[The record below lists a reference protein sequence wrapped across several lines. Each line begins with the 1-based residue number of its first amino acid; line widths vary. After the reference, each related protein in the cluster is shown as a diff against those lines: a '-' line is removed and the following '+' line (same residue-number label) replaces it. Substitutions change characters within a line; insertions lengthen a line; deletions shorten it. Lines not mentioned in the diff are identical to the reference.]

1 MKLNMKYSIPTS
13 HHSIKYTYT
22 TYIVHYLAYTTLA
35 SAVASAVSTHVSG
48 QELYKASDLVL
59 HPAEQQGGDRG
70 LVVVLCKQLLEAHG
84 GIRECRE
91 EAIA

>member
-1 MKLNMKYSIPTS
+1 MKYYSIPTS
-13 HHSIKYTYT
+13 HHSIKHTLHTLYT
-22 TYIVHYLAYTTLA
+22 TMAYTTLHTYIYT
-35 SAVASAVSTHVSG
+35 VASAVSTHVSG
-48 QELYKASDLVL
+48 QELYKAGDLVL

-70 LVVVLCKQLLEAHG
+70 LVIVLCKQLLEAHG